1 MFYGWWIVGVVFL
14 TAMFGGATVWYGFT
28 AYFDPLIEEF
38 GWSYT
43 AISVAASLRG
53 AELGLLDVVVG
64 FLVDRFSNR
73 QIVFGGSIL
82 IGIGF
87 LLLSRVNSLTTF
99 YLSFFIIFVGAAGI
113 GSVVFFAII
122 TRWFRKQLGLAL
134 GLATAGFG
142 AAGLAVPGIVYLLD
156 LVGLRMAFVIFG
168 ITAFIIGGLAAYIV
182 RNRPEDIGCAPDGV
196 PLDKSEDMS
205 EHANT
210 HTSDTRVASRD
221 YTFKEAIANP
231 AFWIVVYV
239 SVVST
244 FSLMMITTH
253 VMPYLQHIGY
263 SRYMASIVAMMIPV
277 ISIAG
282 RLGIGWVSDFI
293 GHKVL
298 LMLMAVGE
306 FAGVALFLYAHLPFL
321 LILFVLLFGVSYG
334 GINVLRLRILRDHY
348 GGTYIGSLI
357 GLCLGASAGG
367 GIVGPLLA
375 GWVFDT
381 TGRYILAWLV
391 STGLL
396 LISIP
401 LVSIMKH
408 PQAMREL

>member
-1 MFYGWWIVGVVFL
+1 
-14 TAMFGGATVWYGFT
+14 
-28 AYFDPLIEEF
+28 
-38 GWSYT
+38 
-43 AISVAASLRG
+43 
-53 AELGLLDVVVG
+53 
-64 FLVDRFSNR
+64 
-73 QIVFGGSIL
+73 
-82 IGIGF
+82 
-87 LLLSRVNSLTTF
+87 
-99 YLSFFIIFVGAAGI
+99 
-113 GSVVFFAII
+113 
-122 TRWFRKQLGLAL
+122 
-134 GLATAGFG
+134 
-142 AAGLAVPGIVYLLD
+142 
-156 LVGLRMAFVIFG
+156 MAFVIFG

-182 RNRPEDIGCAPDGV
+182 RNRPEDIGCTPDGI
-196 PLDKSEDMS
+196 PLDKSEDMA
-205 EHANT
+205 EHVNT
-210 HTSDTRVASRD
+210 HTTETSVVSRD

-293 GHKVL
+293 SHKVL

-321 LILFVLLFGVSYG
+321 LVLFVLLFGVSYG

-348 GGTYIGSLI
+348 GGTNIGSLI